1 MENNPSLLVGRQTEL
16 RLLHE
21 LTQSPKSEFLAVY
34 GRRRVGKT
42 FLIREAFGY
51 RFDFQLTGLANASTR
66 QQLFGFHTALE
77 RQSPLYFADPP
88 ENWLVAFQRLISH
101 LEHADTTTRKVIF
114 IDEMPWL
121 DTRGS
126 DFLMA
131 LEHFWNSWASNRR
144 DILLIACG
152 SAASWMRNTLI
163 NHPGGLHNRLT
174 HQMRIVPFS
183 LHEVEAF
190 LNQKNCLLDRYQ
202 LVQLYMAL
210 GGIPYY
216 LDAVRPG
223 WSAAQAIQ
231 NLLFNPTGLLQN
243 EFFNLY
249 RSLFRKHEVYEK
261 VVAALATRTVGLH
274 RQDIIRQTGLASGGT
289 LTKVLTDLEE
299 SGFIHSYTAFDETG
313 KNTIYRL
320 SDYYTAFFFR
330 FINGQ
335 KNRTENYWLN
345 QTDSPAV
352 RAWQGFAFEQV
363 CLDHIRCI
371 KRALGIEGVATRE
384 TAWRGKT
391 TEKAAQIDLLI
402 DRRDGVINLCECKFS
417 LNSFVIDKAYAGQLR
432 DKMGVFKQVTQTR
445 KSVFL
450 TMLTTFGVERNAYA
464 TGLVQNEVI
473 LDDLFTT

>member
-1 MENNPSLLVGRQTEL
+1 MRQLNEL
-16 RLLHE
+16 A
-21 LTQSPKSEFLAVY
+21 QSPKSEFVAVY

-51 RFDFQLTGLANASTR
+51 QFDFQLTGLANASTR
-66 QQLFGFHTALE
+66 QQLFAFHTALE
-77 RQSPLYFADPP
+77 RQSPLYFAAPP
-88 ENWLVAFQRLISH
+88 ENWLVAFGRLIDH
-101 LEHADTTTRKVIF
+101 LEQRGTDTRKVVF

-144 DILLIACG
+144 DVLLIACG
-152 SAASWMRNTLI
+152 SAASWMRNALI

-174 HQMRIVPFS
+174 HQLKIDPFC
-183 LHEVEAF
+183 LNEVEAF
-190 LNQKNCLLDRYQ
+190 LASKNCVLDRYQ

-231 NLLFNPTGLLQN
+231 NLLFSPRGLLHN

-261 VVAALATRTVGLH
+261 VVAALATRTVGLQ

-289 LTKVLTDLEE
+289 LTNVLTDLEE
-299 SGFIHSYTAFDETG
+299 SGFIRSYTAFDETG
-313 KNTIYRL
+313 KNIIYRL
-320 SDYYTAFFFR
+320 ADYYTAFFFR
-330 FINGQ
+330 FIDGQ
-335 KNRTENYWLN
+335 RNRTDNYWLN

-352 RAWQGFAFEQV
+352 RAWHGFAFEQV
-363 CLDHIRCI
+363 CMDHTRQI
-371 KRALGIEGVATRE
+371 KRALGIEGVASRE

-402 DRRDGVINLCECKFS
+402 DRRDQVINLCECKFS
-417 LNSFVIDKAYAGQLR
+417 LNPFVIDKAYAGQLR
-432 DKMGVFKQVTQTR
+432 DKIGVFRQATKTR

-464 TGLVQNEVI
+464 TGLVQNEVM
-473 LDDLFTT
+473 LDDLFIS